1 MHLLVLIL
9 TRGNGINE
17 LLRELAEQGISG
29 CTIVNT
35 TGMKSIIENYEDLP
49 MFGMLRHIMEEEDKE
64 ENKMLLFVLKDDE
77 ISKTKRTI
85 HSILG
90 DFNSPNTGIMFTL
103 PIDSAD
109 GIGGSDAF
117 K

>member
-35 TGMKSIIENYEDLP
+35 TGMKSIIENY
-49 MFGMLRHIMEEEDKE
+49 EEEDKE

-103 PIDSAD
+103 PIDSAE

>member
-17 LLRELAEQGISG
+17 LLRELAEQEISG

-49 MFGMLRHIMEEEDKE
+49 MFGMLRHIMDEEDKE
-64 ENKMLLFVLKDDE
+64 ENKMLLFVLKDEE
-77 ISKTKRTI
+77 IAKTKRTI
-85 HSILG
+85 HNILG
-90 DFNSPNTGIMFTL
+90 DFKSPNTGIMFTL
-103 PIDSAD
+103 PIDSTE

>member
-1 MHLLVLIL
+1 
-9 TRGNGINE
+9 
-17 LLRELAEQGISG
+17 
-29 CTIVNT
+29 
-35 TGMKSIIENYEDLP
+35 
-49 MFGMLRHIMEEEDKE
+49 
-64 ENKMLLFVLKDDE
+64 MLLFVLKDDE

-85 HSILG
+85 HSVLG

-103 PIDSAD
+103 PIDSTE